1 MQHSKRFGA
10 TLALGLVFALVGCNR
25 SEAPPAPPMAPAPPP
40 APSMAP
46 VPFAVRSVSLG
57 NAVGADKRVTNPSS
71 SFMTTDTI
79 YASVATEGAA
89 PSVTLTARWT
99 YGDGQVVSEASET
112 IAPSGPAATEF
123 HIAKPDGW
131 PPGTYKVEISANGV
145 PATSQTFTVVQ

>member
-1 MQHSKRFGA
+1 MHHSKRFGA
-10 TLALGLVFALVGCNR
+10 TLALGLLLALAGCNR
-25 SEAPPAPPMAPAPPP
+25 QETPPAAPPIPPP

-46 VPFAVRSVSLG
+46 APFAVKSVSLG
-57 NAVGADKRVTNPSS
+57 KAIGADKRVTSPTS
-71 SFMTTDTI
+71 SFAATDTI

-99 YGDGQVVSEASET
+99 YQDGQVVDETSET

-131 PPGTYKVEISANGV
+131 PAGSYKVEISANGM
-145 PATSQTFTVVQ
+145 PTTSQTFTVVQ

>member
-1 MQHSKRFGA
+1 MHHSKRFGA
-10 TLALGLVFALVGCNR
+10 TLALGLLLALAGCNR
-25 SEAPPAPPMAPAPPP
+25 SETPPAAPPTPPP

-46 VPFAVRSVSLG
+46 VPFAVRGVSLG
-57 NAVGADKRVTNPSS
+57 NAIGADKRVTSPTS
-71 SFMTTDTI
+71 SFAATDTI

-99 YGDGQVVSEASET
+99 YQDGQLVSETSET

-131 PPGTYKVEISANGV
+131 PAGSYKVEISANGM
-145 PATSQTFTVVQ
+145 PATSQSFTVVQ